1 MKCAAAKTWLS
12 FATATLNSLR
22 LATLLPPFEQDDEDG
37 GRREVGGGARIPG
50 VSRVAEPV
58 VERRERRAAGLRAHA
73 ARGEHAVG
81 LPGHRRGGR
90 APALSRDVRVR
101 SGGEPPPER
110 PHDGVPSGE
119 P

>member
-58 VERRERRAAGLRAHA
+58 VERRKRRAAGLRAHA

-81 LPGHRRGGR
+81 LPGHRCGGR
-90 APALSRDVRVR
+90 APELARR
-101 SGGEPPPER
+101 SEEHHVCTPGTSLFRMP
-110 PHDGVPSGE
+110 
-119 P
+119 